1 MGPSMRGRSWLRFR
15 RMPVRARRCWR
26 ILSSFAGSRSEA
38 VRRVSLNSWKKM
50 SRLSG
55 KNCSGESGSLSHSQ
69 AKNSWLL
76 RMSFCSGWQRR
87 SSCSALQRKSSWS
100 GWKRRSSCSEL
111 QKMSFW
117 SEWQKMRSW
126 SELQKMSSLSA
137 LQKMSSLSGKMRKSC
152 SGWQKRSSGSAL
164 QRRSSLSEL
173 QKMNSLSALQ
183 KRSFLSGWQTLSCFR
198 NFSGPL
204 RMTKNR
210 HGMMRMN
217 CVSLSRKS
225 SSAGSSSSERRKP
238 YLKNSA
244 KMKML
249 KNFWLL
255 CFWRFRKNSWS
266 GHRVPYLRTSLLSR
280 RWKLLII

>member
-15 RMPVRARRCWR
+15 RMPVRARRWRR

-38 VRRVSLNSWKKM
+38 VRHVFLNSWKKM

-87 SSCSALQRKSSWS
+87 SSCSELQKMSSLSALQKRCSWSGKMRKPGSGWQRRSSWS

-117 SEWQKMRSW
+117 S
-126 SELQKMSSLSA
+126 A
-137 LQKMSSLSGKMRKSC
+137 LQRRSSC
-152 SGWQKRSSGSAL
+152 SGWQKRSSGSGKM
-164 QRRSSLSEL
+164 RKPCSEW
-173 QKMNSLSALQ
+173 QKMNSWSALQ
-183 KRSFLSGWQTLSCFR
+183 KRSFLSGWQTSSCFR

-204 RMTKNR
+204 RTMKNR
-210 HGMMRMN
+210 HGMKRMN
-217 CVSLSRKS
+217 CASLFRKS

>member
-26 ILSSFAGSRSEA
+26 TLSSFAGSRSEA

-87 SSCSALQRKSSWS
+87 SSCS
-100 GWKRRSSCSEL
+100 
-111 QKMSFW
+111 
-117 SEWQKMRSW
+117 
-126 SELQKMSSLSA
+126 ELQKMSSLSA

-152 SGWQKRSSGSAL
+152 SGWQKRSSWSAL
-164 QRRSSLSEL
+164 QRRSSLSGW
-173 QKMNSLSALQ
+173 Q
-183 KRSFLSGWQTLSCFR
+183 KRCFLSGWQTLSCFR

-210 HGMMRMN
+210 HGMKRMN
-217 CVSLSRKS
+217 CASLFRKS

>member
-1 MGPSMRGRSWLRFR
+1 MAPSMRGRSWLRFR

-38 VRRVSLNSWKKM
+38 VRHVSLNSWKKM

-87 SSCSALQRKSSWS
+87 SSWSALQRKSSW
-100 GWKRRSSCSEL
+100 
-111 QKMSFW
+111 
-117 SEWQKMRSW
+117 
-126 SELQKMSSLSA
+126 
-137 LQKMSSLSGKMRKSC
+137 
-152 SGWQKRSSGSAL
+152 
-164 QRRSSLSEL
+164 
-173 QKMNSLSALQ
+173 
-183 KRSFLSGWQTLSCFR
+183 SGWQTLSCFR

-204 RMTKNR
+204 RTMKNR
-210 HGMMRMN
+210 HGMKRMRKN

>member
-1 MGPSMRGRSWLRFR
+1 MAPSMRGRSWLRFR

-38 VRRVSLNSWKKM
+38 VRHVSLNSWKKM

-76 RMSFCSGWQRR
+76 RMSFCSGWQR
-87 SSCSALQRKSSWS
+87 KSSW
-100 GWKRRSSCSEL
+100 
-111 QKMSFW
+111 
-117 SEWQKMRSW
+117 
-126 SELQKMSSLSA
+126 
-137 LQKMSSLSGKMRKSC
+137 SGKMRKSC
-152 SGWQKRSSGSAL
+152 SGWQKRSSYSGWQQRSSGSAL
-164 QRRSSLSEL
+164 QR
-173 QKMNSLSALQ
+173 
-183 KRSFLSGWQTLSCFR
+183 RSFLSGWQTLSCFR

-210 HGMMRMN
+210 HGMKRMN
-217 CVSLSRKS
+217 CASLFRKS

>member
-1 MGPSMRGRSWLRFR
+1 MAPSMRGRSWLRFR

-26 ILSSFAGSRSEA
+26 TLSSFAGSRSEA

-87 SSCSALQRKSSWS
+87 SSCSALQ
-100 GWKRRSSCSEL
+100 
-111 QKMSFW
+111 
-117 SEWQKMRSW
+117 
-126 SELQKMSSLSA
+126 
-137 LQKMSSLSGKMRKSC
+137 KMSSLSGKMRKSC
-152 SGWQKRSSGSAL
+152 SGWQKRSSCFGW
-164 QRRSSLSEL
+164 QKMSSLSGW
-173 QKMNSLSALQ
+173 KRKNSLS
-183 KRSFLSGWQTLSCFR
+183 GWKTLNHFR

-210 HGMMRMN
+210 HGMKRMN
-217 CVSLSRKS
+217 CASLFRKS

-255 CFWRFRKNSWS
+255 CFWRCRKNSWS

>member
-1 MGPSMRGRSWLRFR
+1 MAPSMRGRSWLRFR

-26 ILSSFAGSRSEA
+26 ILSSFAGSRSED

-69 AKNSWLL
+69 AKNSGLL

-87 SSCSALQRKSSWS
+87 SSCSA
-100 GWKRRSSCSEL
+100 
-111 QKMSFW
+111 
-117 SEWQKMRSW
+117 
-126 SELQKMSSLSA
+126 LQKMSSLSA

-152 SGWQKRSSGSAL
+152 SGWQKMSSWSGW
-164 QRRSSLSEL
+164 QR
-173 QKMNSLSALQ
+173 KNS
-183 KRSFLSGWQTLSCFR
+183 LSGWQTVNHFR
-198 NFSGPL
+198 NFFGPL

-210 HGMMRMN
+210 YGMKRMWKN

-255 CFWRFRKNSWS
+255 CFWRCRKNSWS

>member
-15 RMPVRARRCWR
+15 RMPVRVRRCWR

-87 SSCSALQRKSSWS
+87 SSCS
-100 GWKRRSSCSEL
+100 E
-111 QKMSFW
+111 
-117 SEWQKMRSW
+117 
-126 SELQKMSSLSA
+126 

-164 QRRSSLSEL
+164 QR
-173 QKMNSLSALQ
+173 
-183 KRSFLSGWQTLSCFR
+183 RSFLSGWQTLSCFR

-255 CFWRFRKNSWS
+255 CFWRCRKNSWS

>member
-26 ILSSFAGSRSEA
+26 ILSSFAGSRSED

-87 SSCSALQRKSSWS
+87 SSCS
-100 GWKRRSSCSEL
+100 E
-111 QKMSFW
+111 
-117 SEWQKMRSW
+117 
-126 SELQKMSSLSA
+126 

-164 QRRSSLSEL
+164 QRRSSWSAL

-183 KRSFLSGWQTLSCFR
+183 RRSFLSGWQTLNHFR

-204 RMTKNR
+204 RMMKNR
-210 HGMMRMN
+210 HGMKRKN

-255 CFWRFRKNSWS
+255 CFWRCRKNSWS

>member
-1 MGPSMRGRSWLRFR
+1 MAPSMRGRSWLRFR

-87 SSCSALQRKSSWS
+87 SSCS
-100 GWKRRSSCSEL
+100 
-111 QKMSFW
+111 
-117 SEWQKMRSW
+117 
-126 SELQKMSSLSA
+126 ELQKMSSLSA

-152 SGWQKRSSGSAL
+152 SGWQKRSSYSGWQKRSSGSAL
-164 QRRSSLSEL
+164 QR
-173 QKMNSLSALQ
+173 
-183 KRSFLSGWQTLSCFR
+183 RSFLSGWQTLSCFR

-204 RMTKNR
+204 RTMKNR
-210 HGMMRMN
+210 HRMKRMRKN

>member
-15 RMPVRARRCWR
+15 RMPVRVRRWRR

-87 SSCSALQRKSSWS
+87 SSCS
-100 GWKRRSSCSEL
+100 EL

-117 SEWQKMRSW
+117 S
-126 SELQKMSSLSA
+126 A
-137 LQKMSSLSGKMRKSC
+137 LQRRSSC
-152 SGWQKRSSGSAL
+152 SGWQKRCSGSAL
-164 QRRSSLSEL
+164 QRRSSLSGW
-173 QKMNSLSALQ
+173 Q
-183 KRSFLSGWQTLSCFR
+183 KRCFLSGWQTLSCFR

-204 RMTKNR
+204 RTMKNR
-210 HGMMRMN
+210 HGMKRMRKN
-217 CVSLSRKS
+217 CVSLFRKS

>member
-1 MGPSMRGRSWLRFR
+1 MAPSMRGRSWLRFR

-26 ILSSFAGSRSEA
+26 TLSSFAGSRSED

-87 SSCSALQRKSSWS
+87 SSCSALQKMSSWS
-100 GWKRRSSCSEL
+100 GWKR
-111 QKMSFW
+111 KN
-117 SEWQKMRSW
+117 
-126 SELQKMSSLSA
+126 
-137 LQKMSSLSGKMRKSC
+137 SLSGWK
-152 SGWQKRSSGSAL
+152 
-164 QRRSSLSEL
+164 
-173 QKMNSLSALQ
+173 
-183 KRSFLSGWQTLSCFR
+183 TLNHFR

-204 RMTKNR
+204 RMTMNR
-210 HGMMRMN
+210 YGMMRMN

-255 CFWRFRKNSWS
+255 CFWRCRKNSWS

>member
-38 VRRVSLNSWKKM
+38 VRHVSLNSWKKM

-87 SSCSALQRKSSWS
+87 SSCS
-100 GWKRRSSCSEL
+100 E
-111 QKMSFW
+111 
-117 SEWQKMRSW
+117 
-126 SELQKMSSLSA
+126 

-152 SGWQKRSSGSAL
+152 SGWQKRSSYSGWQKRSSGSAL
-164 QRRSSLSEL
+164 QR
-173 QKMNSLSALQ
+173 
-183 KRSFLSGWQTLSCFR
+183 RSFLSGWQTLSCFR

>member
-1 MGPSMRGRSWLRFR
+1 MAPSMRGRSWLRFR

-26 ILSSFAGSRSEA
+26 TLSSFAGSRSEA

-87 SSCSALQRKSSWS
+87 SSCS
-100 GWKRRSSCSEL
+100 
-111 QKMSFW
+111 
-117 SEWQKMRSW
+117 
-126 SELQKMSSLSA
+126 ELQKMSSLSA

-152 SGWQKRSSGSAL
+152 SGWQKRSSYSGWQKRSSGSAL
-164 QRRSSLSEL
+164 QR
-173 QKMNSLSALQ
+173 
-183 KRSFLSGWQTLSCFR
+183 RSFLSGWQTLSCFR

>member
-1 MGPSMRGRSWLRFR
+1 MAPSMRGRSWLRFR

-26 ILSSFAGSRSEA
+26 ILSSFAGSRSED

-87 SSCSALQRKSSWS
+87 SSCS
-100 GWKRRSSCSEL
+100 
-111 QKMSFW
+111 
-117 SEWQKMRSW
+117 
-126 SELQKMSSLSA
+126 ELQKMSSLSA
-137 LQKMSSLSGKMRKSC
+137 LQKMSSLSGKMRKPG
-152 SGWQKRSSGSAL
+152 SGWQR
-164 QRRSSLSEL
+164 
-173 QKMNSLSALQ
+173 MNSLSALQ
-183 KRSFLSGWQTLSCFR
+183 RRCSWSGWQTLSRFR

-210 HGMMRMN
+210 HGMKRMRKN

>member
-1 MGPSMRGRSWLRFR
+1 MAPSMRGRSWLRFR

-26 ILSSFAGSRSEA
+26 ILSSFAGSRSED

-55 KNCSGESGSLSHSQ
+55 KNCFGESGSLSHSQ

-76 RMSFCSGWQRR
+76 RMSFWSGWQRR
-87 SSCSALQRKSSWS
+87 SSWSA
-100 GWKRRSSCSEL
+100 
-111 QKMSFW
+111 
-117 SEWQKMRSW
+117 
-126 SELQKMSSLSA
+126 LQKMSSWSA

-152 SGWQKRSSGSAL
+152 SGWQKM
-164 QRRSSLSEL
+164 SSLSG
-173 QKMNSLSALQ
+173 KMRKSCSALQ
-183 KRSFLSGWQTLSCFR
+183 KMSSWSGWKRKNSLSGWKTLNHFR

-255 CFWRFRKNSWS
+255 CFWRCRKNSWS

>member
-1 MGPSMRGRSWLRFR
+1 MAPSMRGRSWLRFR

-38 VRRVSLNSWKKM
+38 VRHVSLNSWKKM

-87 SSCSALQRKSSWS
+87 S
-100 GWKRRSSCSEL
+100 
-111 QKMSFW
+111 F
-117 SEWQKMRSW
+117 W
-126 SELQKMSSLSA
+126 SELQKMRSLSA
-137 LQKMSSLSGKMRKSC
+137 WQKLSSLSGKMRKSC
-152 SGWQKRSSGSAL
+152 SGWQKRSSWSAL
-164 QRRSSLSEL
+164 QRR
-173 QKMNSLSALQ
+173 NSLSGWQ
-183 KRSFLSGWQTLSCFR
+183 KRCFLSGWQTLSCFR

>member
-38 VRRVSLNSWKKM
+38 VRRVFLNSWKKM

-76 RMSFCSGWQRR
+76 RMSFWSALQKMSFCSGLQKK
-87 SSCSALQRKSSWS
+87 SSWSALQRKSSWS
-100 GWKRRSSCSEL
+100 GWQKRSS
-111 QKMSFW
+111 W
-117 SEWQKMRSW
+117 
-126 SELQKMSSLSA
+126 SA
-137 LQKMSSLSGKMRKSC
+137 LQRRNSL
-152 SGWQKRSSGSAL
+152 SGWQKRC
-164 QRRSSLSEL
+164 
-173 QKMNSLSALQ
+173 
-183 KRSFLSGWQTLSCFR
+183 FLSGWQTLSCFR

-204 RMTKNR
+204 RTMKNR
-210 HGMMRMN
+210 HGMKRMRKN
-217 CVSLSRKS
+217 CVSLFRKS

>member
-38 VRRVSLNSWKKM
+38 VRHVSLNSWKKM

-87 SSCSALQRKSSWS
+87 S
-100 GWKRRSSCSEL
+100 
-111 QKMSFW
+111 F
-117 SEWQKMRSW
+117 W

-152 SGWQKRSSGSAL
+152 SGWQRRSSGSAL
-164 QRRSSLSEL
+164 QRRSSLSGW
-173 QKMNSLSALQ
+173 Q
-183 KRSFLSGWQTLSCFR
+183 KRCFLSGWQTLSCFR

>member
-26 ILSSFAGSRSEA
+26 TLSSFAGSRSED

-87 SSCSALQRKSSWS
+87 SSCS
-100 GWKRRSSCSEL
+100 
-111 QKMSFW
+111 
-117 SEWQKMRSW
+117 
-126 SELQKMSSLSA
+126 ELQKMSSLSA

-152 SGWQKRSSGSAL
+152 SGWQKRSSGSGKM
-164 QRRSSLSEL
+164 RKPCSEW

-183 KRSFLSGWQTLSCFR
+183 RRSSLSGWQTLNHFR

-210 HGMMRMN
+210 HGMKRMN
-217 CVSLSRKS
+217 CASLSRKS

>member
-26 ILSSFAGSRSEA
+26 TLSSFAGSRSEA

-76 RMSFCSGWQRR
+76 RMSSWSGWQRR
-87 SSCSALQRKSSWS
+87 SSC
-100 GWKRRSSCSEL
+100 
-111 QKMSFW
+111 
-117 SEWQKMRSW
+117 

-152 SGWQKRSSGSAL
+152 SGWQKRSSYSGWQKRSSGSAL
-164 QRRSSLSEL
+164 QR
-173 QKMNSLSALQ
+173 
-183 KRSFLSGWQTLSCFR
+183 RSFLSGWQTLSCFR

-204 RMTKNR
+204 RTMKNR
-210 HGMMRMN
+210 HGMKRMRKN
-217 CVSLSRKS
+217 CVSLFRKS

>member
-26 ILSSFAGSRSEA
+26 ILSSFAGSRSED

-87 SSCSALQRKSSWS
+87 SSCS
-100 GWKRRSSCSEL
+100 
-111 QKMSFW
+111 
-117 SEWQKMRSW
+117 
-126 SELQKMSSLSA
+126 ELQKMSSLSA

-164 QRRSSLSEL
+164 QRRSSLSGW
-173 QKMNSLSALQ
+173 Q
-183 KRSFLSGWQTLSCFR
+183 KRCFLSGWQTLSCFR

-204 RMTKNR
+204 RTMKNR
-210 HGMMRMN
+210 HGMKRMRKN

>member
-87 SSCSALQRKSSWS
+87 SSCS
-100 GWKRRSSCSEL
+100 EL

-117 SEWQKMRSW
+117 
-126 SELQKMSSLSA
+126 
-137 LQKMSSLSGKMRKSC
+137 
-152 SGWQKRSSGSAL
+152 SAL
-164 QRRSSLSEL
+164 QRRSSLSGW
-173 QKMNSLSALQ
+173 Q
-183 KRSFLSGWQTLSCFR
+183 KRCFLSGWQTLSCFR

-204 RMTKNR
+204 RMMMNR
-210 HGMMRMN
+210 YGMKRMRKN

-255 CFWRFRKNSWS
+255 CFWRCRKNSWS

>member
-26 ILSSFAGSRSEA
+26 TLSSFAGSRSEA

-87 SSCSALQRKSSWS
+87 SSCS
-100 GWKRRSSCSEL
+100 
-111 QKMSFW
+111 
-117 SEWQKMRSW
+117 
-126 SELQKMSSLSA
+126 ELQKMSSLSA

-152 SGWQKRSSGSAL
+152 SGWQKRSSYSGWQKRSSGSAL
-164 QRRSSLSEL
+164 QR
-173 QKMNSLSALQ
+173 
-183 KRSFLSGWQTLSCFR
+183 RSFLSGWQTLSCFR

-204 RMTKNR
+204 RTMKNR
-210 HGMMRMN
+210 HGMKRMRKN
-217 CVSLSRKS
+217 CVSLFRKS

>member
-26 ILSSFAGSRSEA
+26 ILSSFAGSRSED

-69 AKNSWLL
+69 AKNSGLL

-87 SSCSALQRKSSWS
+87 SSCS
-100 GWKRRSSCSEL
+100 E
-111 QKMSFW
+111 
-117 SEWQKMRSW
+117 
-126 SELQKMSSLSA
+126 

-152 SGWQKRSSGSAL
+152 SGWQKRSSGSGKMRKPCSGW
-164 QRRSSLSEL
+164 QRRSSWSGW
-173 QKMNSLSALQ
+173 QRKNS
-183 KRSFLSGWQTLSCFR
+183 LSGWQTVNHFR

>member
-26 ILSSFAGSRSEA
+26 TLSSFAGSRSEA
-38 VRRVSLNSWKKM
+38 VRHVSLNSWKKM

-87 SSCSALQRKSSWS
+87 SSCS
-100 GWKRRSSCSEL
+100 
-111 QKMSFW
+111 
-117 SEWQKMRSW
+117 
-126 SELQKMSSLSA
+126 ELQKMSSLSA

-152 SGWQKRSSGSAL
+152 SGWQKRSSYSGWQKRSSGSAL
-164 QRRSSLSEL
+164 QR
-173 QKMNSLSALQ
+173 
-183 KRSFLSGWQTLSCFR
+183 RSFLSGWQTLSCFR

>member
-38 VRRVSLNSWKKM
+38 VRHVSLNSWKKM

-76 RMSFCSGWQRR
+76 RMSSWSGWQRR
-87 SSCSALQRKSSWS
+87 SSWSALQRKS
-100 GWKRRSSCSEL
+100 
-111 QKMSFW
+111 FW
-117 SEWQKMRSW
+117 SAW
-126 SELQKMSSLSA
+126 QKMSSY
-137 LQKMSSLSGKMRKSC
+137 

-164 QRRSSLSEL
+164 QRRSSLSGW
-173 QKMNSLSALQ
+173 Q
-183 KRSFLSGWQTLSCFR
+183 KRCFLSGWQTLSCFR

>member
-1 MGPSMRGRSWLRFR
+1 MAPSMRGRSWLRFR

-87 SSCSALQRKSSWS
+87 SSCS
-100 GWKRRSSCSEL
+100 
-111 QKMSFW
+111 
-117 SEWQKMRSW
+117 
-126 SELQKMSSLSA
+126 ELQKMSSLSA

-164 QRRSSLSEL
+164 QRRSSWSAL

-183 KRSFLSGWQTLSCFR
+183 RRSSLSGWQTLNHFR

-210 HGMMRMN
+210 HGMKRMN
-217 CVSLSRKS
+217 CASLSRKS

>member
-1 MGPSMRGRSWLRFR
+1 MAPSMRGRSWLRFR

-38 VRRVSLNSWKKM
+38 VRHVSLNSWKKM

-87 SSCSALQRKSSWS
+87 S
-100 GWKRRSSCSEL
+100 
-111 QKMSFW
+111 F
-117 SEWQKMRSW
+117 W
-126 SELQKMSSLSA
+126 SELQKMSSLS
-137 LQKMSSLSGKMRKSC
+137 
-152 SGWQKRSSGSAL
+152 GWQKRC
-164 QRRSSLSEL
+164 
-173 QKMNSLSALQ
+173 
-183 KRSFLSGWQTLSCFR
+183 FLSGWQTLSCFR

>member
-15 RMPVRARRCWR
+15 RMPVRARRCWM

-38 VRRVSLNSWKKM
+38 VRHVSLNSWKKM

-76 RMSFCSGWQRR
+76 RMSFCSGWQRM
-87 SSCSALQRKSSWS
+87 SSC
-100 GWKRRSSCSEL
+100 
-111 QKMSFW
+111 
-117 SEWQKMRSW
+117 

-137 LQKMSSLSGKMRKSC
+137 LQKMSSLSG
-152 SGWQKRSSGSAL
+152 WQKRC
-164 QRRSSLSEL
+164 
-173 QKMNSLSALQ
+173 
-183 KRSFLSGWQTLSCFR
+183 FLSGWQTLSCFR

>member
-26 ILSSFAGSRSEA
+26 ILSSFAGSRSED

-87 SSCSALQRKSSWS
+87 SSCS
-100 GWKRRSSCSEL
+100 
-111 QKMSFW
+111 
-117 SEWQKMRSW
+117 
-126 SELQKMSSLSA
+126 ELQKMSSLS
-137 LQKMSSLSGKMRKSC
+137 
-152 SGWQKRSSGSAL
+152 GWQRK
-164 QRRSSLSEL
+164 
-173 QKMNSLSALQ
+173 NS
-183 KRSFLSGWQTLSCFR
+183 LSGWQTLSCFR

-255 CFWRFRKNSWS
+255 CFWRCRKNSWS

>member
-15 RMPVRARRCWR
+15 RMPVRARRWRR

-76 RMSFCSGWQRR
+76 RMSFCSAWQRR
-87 SSCSALQRKSSWS
+87 SSCS
-100 GWKRRSSCSEL
+100 E
-111 QKMSFW
+111 
-117 SEWQKMRSW
+117 
-126 SELQKMSSLSA
+126 

-152 SGWQKRSSGSAL
+152 SALQKMSSWSALQRRSSCSGWQKRSSG
-164 QRRSSLSEL
+164 
-173 QKMNSLSALQ
+173 
-183 KRSFLSGWQTLSCFR
+183 SGWQTLSCFR

-204 RMTKNR
+204 RTMKNR
-210 HGMMRMN
+210 HGMKRMN
-217 CVSLSRKS
+217 CASLFRKS

>member
-1 MGPSMRGRSWLRFR
+1 MAPSMRGRSWLRFR

-26 ILSSFAGSRSEA
+26 TLSSFAGSRSEA
-38 VRRVSLNSWKKM
+38 VRRVFLNSWKKM

-87 SSCSALQRKSSWS
+87 SSCS
-100 GWKRRSSCSEL
+100 
-111 QKMSFW
+111 
-117 SEWQKMRSW
+117 
-126 SELQKMSSLSA
+126 ELQKMSSLS
-137 LQKMSSLSGKMRKSC
+137 
-152 SGWQKRSSGSAL
+152 GWQKRC
-164 QRRSSLSEL
+164 
-173 QKMNSLSALQ
+173 
-183 KRSFLSGWQTLSCFR
+183 FLSGWQTLSCFR

>member
-1 MGPSMRGRSWLRFR
+1 MAPSMRGRSWLRFR

-26 ILSSFAGSRSEA
+26 ILSSFAGSRSED

-87 SSCSALQRKSSWS
+87 SSCS
-100 GWKRRSSCSEL
+100 
-111 QKMSFW
+111 
-117 SEWQKMRSW
+117 
-126 SELQKMSSLSA
+126 ELQKMSSLS
-137 LQKMSSLSGKMRKSC
+137 
-152 SGWQKRSSGSAL
+152 GWQKRC
-164 QRRSSLSEL
+164 
-173 QKMNSLSALQ
+173 
-183 KRSFLSGWQTLSCFR
+183 FLSGWQTLSCFR

-210 HGMMRMN
+210 HEMMRMN

>member
-87 SSCSALQRKSSWS
+87 SSCS
-100 GWKRRSSCSEL
+100 
-111 QKMSFW
+111 
-117 SEWQKMRSW
+117 
-126 SELQKMSSLSA
+126 ELQKMSSLSA

-152 SGWQKRSSGSAL
+152 SGWQKRSSGSGKM
-164 QRRSSLSEL
+164 RKPCSEL

-255 CFWRFRKNSWS
+255 CFWRCRKNSWS

>member
-38 VRRVSLNSWKKM
+38 VRHVSLNSWKKM

-87 SSCSALQRKSSWS
+87 SS
-100 GWKRRSSCSEL
+100 
-111 QKMSFW
+111 
-117 SEWQKMRSW
+117 
-126 SELQKMSSLSA
+126 
-137 LQKMSSLSGKMRKSC
+137 
-152 SGWQKRSSGSAL
+152 GSAL
-164 QRRSSLSEL
+164 QR
-173 QKMNSLSALQ
+173 
-183 KRSFLSGWQTLSCFR
+183 RSFLSGWQTLSCFR

-210 HGMMRMN
+210 HGMKRMN
-217 CVSLSRKS
+217 CASLFRKS
-225 SSAGSSSSERRKP
+225 SSAGSSSSEKRKP

>member
-15 RMPVRARRCWR
+15 RIPVRARRCWR
-26 ILSSFAGSRSEA
+26 ILSSFAGSRSED

-69 AKNSWLL
+69 AQNSWLL

-87 SSCSALQRKSSWS
+87 SSC
-100 GWKRRSSCSEL
+100 
-111 QKMSFW
+111 
-117 SEWQKMRSW
+117 

-164 QRRSSLSEL
+164 QRRSSLSGW
-173 QKMNSLSALQ
+173 QRKNS
-183 KRSFLSGWQTLSCFR
+183 LSGWQTVNHFR
-198 NFSGPL
+198 NFSGAL
-204 RMTKNR
+204 RTMKNCR
-210 HGMMRMN
+210 GMKRMN
-217 CVSLSRKS
+217 CASLFRKS

>member
-1 MGPSMRGRSWLRFR
+1 MAPSMRGRSWLRFR

-38 VRRVSLNSWKKM
+38 VRHVSLNSWKKM

-87 SSCSALQRKSSWS
+87 SSWSELQRRSFWS
-100 GWKRRSSCSEL
+100 GW
-111 QKMSFW
+111 QKMSF
-117 SEWQKMRSW
+117 W

-137 LQKMSSLSGKMRKSC
+137 LQRRSFL
-152 SGWQKRSSGSAL
+152 SGWQKRC
-164 QRRSSLSEL
+164 
-173 QKMNSLSALQ
+173 
-183 KRSFLSGWQTLSCFR
+183 FLSGWQTLSCFR

-210 HGMMRMN
+210 HGMKRMN
-217 CVSLSRKS
+217 CASLFRKS

>member
-1 MGPSMRGRSWLRFR
+1 MSPSMRGRSWSRFR
-15 RMPVRARRCWR
+15 RMPVRARRWR
-26 ILSSFAGSRSEA
+26 RTLSSFAGSRSEA

-87 SSCSALQRKSSWS
+87 SSCS
-100 GWKRRSSCSEL
+100 
-111 QKMSFW
+111 
-117 SEWQKMRSW
+117 
-126 SELQKMSSLSA
+126 ELQKMSS
-137 LQKMSSLSGKMRKSC
+137 
-152 SGWQKRSSGSAL
+152 
-164 QRRSSLSEL
+164 
-173 QKMNSLSALQ
+173 
-183 KRSFLSGWQTLSCFR
+183 LSGWQTLSCFR

-204 RMTKNR
+204 RMMMNR
-210 HGMMRMN
+210 YGMKRMRKN

>member
-1 MGPSMRGRSWLRFR
+1 MGPSMRGRSWSRFR

-87 SSCSALQRKSSWS
+87 S
-100 GWKRRSSCSEL
+100 
-111 QKMSFW
+111 F
-117 SEWQKMRSW
+117 W

-152 SGWQKRSSGSAL
+152 SGWQKRSSYSGWQKRSSGSAL
-164 QRRSSLSEL
+164 QR
-173 QKMNSLSALQ
+173 
-183 KRSFLSGWQTLSCFR
+183 RSFLSGWQTLSCFR

>member
-1 MGPSMRGRSWLRFR
+1 MGPSMRDRSWLRFR

-87 SSCSALQRKSSWS
+87 SSCSES
-100 GWKRRSSCSEL
+100 
-111 QKMSFW
+111 QKMSC
-117 SEWQKMRSW
+117 
-126 SELQKMSSLSA
+126 LSA

-152 SGWQKRSSGSAL
+152 SGWQKRSSYSGWQKRSSGSAL
-164 QRRSSLSEL
+164 QRRSSLSGW
-173 QKMNSLSALQ
+173 Q
-183 KRSFLSGWQTLSCFR
+183 KRCFLSGWQTLSCFR

-204 RMTKNR
+204 RMMMNR
-210 HGMMRMN
+210 HGMTRMN
-217 CVSLSRKS
+217 CASLFRKS